1 MTRSLCQKSS
11 QIIDISFQYVSFPEP
26 EASVS
31 FSEGAVVGTRRLLEP
46 ATVQGGA
53 SDQQQISYSIV
64 TGDWDNRFR
73 LVHHPGSGPSSGYLH
88 LETLKPLDRE
98 LSDQYNLNISARL
111 GSGEGFATVKVLF
124 L

>member
-1 MTRSLCQKSS
+1 M
-11 QIIDISFQYVSFPEP
+11 SFPEP
-26 EASVS
+26 ETSVS

-64 TGDWDNRFR
+64 AAGDWDNRFR
-73 LVHHPGSGPSSGYLH
+73 LVHHPGRGPSAGYLH

-98 LSDQYNLNISARL
+98 MSDQYNLNISARL
-111 GSGEGFATVKVLF
+111 GSGQGFATVKVLF